1 MPPALKISLVI
12 PAYNEE
18 RRLGPTLDKVGAYLR
33 RRRLAHE
40 VLVVDDGSHDKTAAL
55 VLAARRRWPGLRLMR
70 NGHNLGKGAS
80 VQSGVM
86 QARAPRI
93 LFSDAD
99 LSTPIEELEKLEQA
113 LDGGADFAIGSRG
126 LMRSQVEVR
135 QPLYRMAMGKGFNL
149 LVQAL
154 AVPGVMDTQCGFK
167 LFTRAAGQRVLGL
180 QRVTRFGFDVEMLYL
195 ARKLG
200 FKLREVPVRWIDSPF
215 STVNPI
221 ADSSQMFFDLLQ
233 IRLNDWQGKYR
244 EQA

>member
-86 QARAPRI
+86 
-93 LFSDAD
+93 
-99 LSTPIEELEKLEQA
+99 
-113 LDGGADFAIGSRG
+113 
-126 LMRSQVEVR
+126 
-135 QPLYRMAMGKGFNL
+135 
-149 LVQAL
+149 
-154 AVPGVMDTQCGFK
+154 
-167 LFTRAAGQRVLGL
+167 
-180 QRVTRFGFDVEMLYL
+180 
-195 ARKLG
+195 
-200 FKLREVPVRWIDSPF
+200 
-215 STVNPI
+215 
-221 ADSSQMFFDLLQ
+221 
-233 IRLNDWQGKYR
+233 
-244 EQA
+244 